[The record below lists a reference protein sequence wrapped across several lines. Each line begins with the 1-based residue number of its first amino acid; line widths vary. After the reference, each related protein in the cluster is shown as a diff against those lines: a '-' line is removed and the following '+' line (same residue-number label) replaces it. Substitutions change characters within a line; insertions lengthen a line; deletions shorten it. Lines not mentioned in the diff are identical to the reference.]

1 MNNRLRV
8 FLILLGGLVVAA
20 TFTFPLWRPLLVNDV
35 VDEILPGLNAEQQ
48 NRFEQLPADAQN
60 MYMEMMRADSAMGL
74 AMLQAATSPDVI
86 VPEAEQAM
94 PNMTNPAIVARG
106 TFTEIDLIHK
116 GSGTATIYQLADNSR
131 ILRFENFS
139 VTNGPDLRVILTV
152 RSTPRKPEE
161 VGTDYIE
168 LGQLKGNIGNQNY
181 AVPAE
186 VDLNVY
192 KGVVIYCLPFQV
204 IFSTASLG

>member
-1 MNNRLRV
+1 MNNRLRIFV
-8 FLILLGGLVVAA
+8 ILLGGLVVVA
-20 TFTFPLWRPLLVNDV
+20 TFTFPLWRPLLVNTV
-35 VDEILPGLNAEQQ
+35 VDETLPGLNAEQQ
-48 NRFEQLPADAQN
+48 DRFEQLPAEAQE
-60 MYMEMMRADSAMGL
+60 MYMELMGTDATMGL

-94 PNMTNPAIVARG
+94 PNMSDPVIVARG
-106 TFTEIDLIHK
+106 IFTEIDLIHK

-131 ILRFENFS
+131 ILRLEDFS

-152 RSTPRKPEE
+152 RSAPRKPEE

-204 IFSTASLG
+204 VFSTASLG

>member
-1 MNNRLRV
+1 MNNRLRIFV
-8 FLILLGGLVVAA
+8 ILLGGLIVAA
-20 TFTFPLWRPLLVNDV
+20 TFTFPLWRPLLVNTV
-35 VDEILPGLNAEQQ
+35 VDETLPGLSVEQQ
-48 NRFEQLPADAQN
+48 DRFEQLPAEAQE
-60 MYMEMMRADSAMGL
+60 MYMELMGTDATMGL

-86 VPEAEQAM
+86 VPEAEQAI
-94 PNMTNPAIVARG
+94 PNMTDPVIVARG
-106 TFTEIDLIHK
+106 KFTEIDLIHK

-131 ILRFENFS
+131 ILRLENFS

-152 RSTPRKPEE
+152 RSAPRKPEE

-186 VDLNVY
+186 IDLNVY
-192 KGVVIYCLPFQV
+192 KGVVIYCLRFQV